1 MQKVS
6 QCKGG
11 EFAAIYHGEVAD
23 IYHAHQLVW
32 SLANRPNGQNR
43 DFLFRYADL
52 GDKTLFHIRDT
63 STAMD
68 FKTGQVL
75 SFSLDAAPSVRSR
88 FNRPDGKTVSSY
100 SSINGYQEAMAWLDK
115 QGRKCGFQVIGAQGL
130 KKGNAVVRKASKSG
144 IASVFGTVLW
154 SFDGD
159 LMVTDDLL
167 FSDAMRSGVGRMKA
181 FGQGML
187 IVSNK
192 QNQSGGESL

>member
-1 MQKVS
+1 MQEVS
-6 QCKGG
+6 QFNGG
-11 EFAAIYHGEVAD
+11 EFAAVYRGEVAD
-23 IYHAHQLVW
+23 IYHAHQLAW
-32 SLANRPNGQNR
+32 SLANRPSGQNR
-43 DFLFRYADL
+43 DFLFRYSDL

-63 STAMD
+63 SVVMD

-100 SSINGYQEAMAWLDK
+100 SSINDYQEAMSWLDK
-115 QGRKCGFQVIGAQGL
+115 QGRKCGFQIIDAQGL
-130 KKGNAVVRKASKSG
+130 KKGNAVVRKVSRNG
-144 IASVFGTVLW
+144 MASVFGTVLW

-159 LMVTDDLL
+159 LMVTDGLL
-167 FSDAMRSGVGRMKA
+167 FLDAMRNGVGRMKA

-187 IVSNK
+187 IVKNK